1 MKKMLQFM
9 LAVILAINI
18 SSPCMATET
27 EEKPLD
33 ITDSMRLSDMVITLL
48 MPELI
53 NTVNAFYS
61 QYLSENPTIM
71 SYFGCHITDIK
82 GSELIHEGIQ
92 NSDYTVTVE
101 VLPYVGA
108 HNPVGKDR
116 ITVHIYPWGTV
127 TVKKHEH
134 LESYELPPHQQYKII
149 KPLP

>member
-1 MKKMLQFM
+1 MQKILRF
-9 LAVILAINI
+9 LLVVILAFTY
-18 SSPCMATET
+18 SSPCLAMEA

-33 ITDSMRLSDMVITLL
+33 INDSTRLSDMVITLL

-61 QYLSENPTIM
+61 RYLSENPTVM
-71 SYFGCHITDIK
+71 PYSGSHITDIK
-82 GSELIHEGIQ
+82 GGELIHEGIQ
-92 NSDYTVTVE
+92 NSEYIVIVE

-108 HNPVGKDR
+108 HNSVGKDR
-116 ITVHIYPWGTV
+116 ITIHVYPWGTA
-127 TVKKHEH
+127 TVEKHEH

>member
-1 MKKMLQFM
+1 MKKISRFL
-9 LAVILAINI
+9 LIVILAFTF
-18 SSPCMATET
+18 SSPCLAMEAK
-27 EEKPLD
+27 EKPLD
-33 ITDSMRLSDMVITLL
+33 INDSIRLSDMVITLL

-61 QYLSENPTIM
+61 QYLSENPTVIP
-71 SYFGCHITDIK
+71 YFGCHITDIK
-82 GSELIHEGIQ
+82 GGELIHEGIQ
-92 NSDYTVTVE
+92 NSEYTVTVE

-127 TVKKHEH
+127 TVEKLEH